1 MNELSD
7 LSIVLIIVLS
17 FLCGA
22 LMGAALAA
30 LPKDADGN

>member
-22 LMGAALAA
+22 LMGAALACSRRGT
-30 LPKDADGN
+30 P